1 MPSTA
6 RCSSSAAL
14 TARLVAHELVDTPA
28 VALDHLHRLVP
39 DARHDG
45 LDLFRIEGLV
55 QGGVTREVGEHD
67 GGMAPF
73 ALVVQRT
80 GQHRASSRCR
90 WPGQWIRCTGGR
102 VCGQAGRCPEQ
113 PLAVTQRHHAKFPQV
128 GVGELGQQVRGYVLC
143 DKRVGV
149 LAEAEGGQ
157 PGPQVLRQTWDGRIC
172 MRTVDRHHDGSWHRE
187 DSMVP
192 LSLHPAIVP
201 LTEQLGSCIIF
212 SKDKPMENSS
222 LTSRQLYAAVKA
234 NPTRKRF
241 GFGRKPALINIDLQ
255 KAYTCVGEFAT
266 AYETDPRQLEYVNAL
281 AAEFR
286 ARGFPVVWTY
296 VAYMASGEDAG
307 VWGTRT
313 NTPDSLQNIK
323 VGSRRA
329 EFDDRL
335 VIDRQRD
342 IIINKRMA
350 SAFFETNLGSIFT
363 FHGVDTVVVTG
374 GSTSGCVRATA
385 VDSLQRSFRTIV
397 PEECV
402 ADKHE
407 GPHFANLYDMA
418 LKYADVLSIEETMAQ
433 LRQVAP
439 AAGAGQ

>member
-1 MPSTA
+1 METS
-6 RCSSSAAL
+6 
-14 TARLVAHELVDTPA
+14 
-28 VALDHLHRLVP
+28 
-39 DARHDG
+39 
-45 LDLFRIEGLV
+45 
-55 QGGVTREVGEHD
+55 
-67 GGMAPF
+67 
-73 ALVVQRT
+73 
-80 GQHRASSRCR
+80 
-90 WPGQWIRCTGGR
+90 
-102 VCGQAGRCPEQ
+102 
-113 PLAVTQRHHAKFPQV
+113 PQ
-128 GVGELGQQVRGYVLC
+128 
-143 DKRVGV
+143 
-149 LAEAEGGQ
+149 
-157 PGPQVLRQTWDGRIC
+157 
-172 MRTVDRHHDGSWHRE
+172 S
-187 DSMVP
+187 
-192 LSLHPAIVP
+192 
-201 LTEQLGSCIIF
+201 
-212 SKDKPMENSS
+212 
-222 LTSRQLYAAVKA
+222 SRQLFAAVKA

-266 AYETDPRQLEYVNAL
+266 AYETDPKQLDYVNIL
-281 AAEFR
+281 ADEFR
-286 ARGFPVVWTY
+286 SRGFPVVWTY
-296 VAYMASGEDAG
+296 VAYMESGEDAG

-335 VIDRQRD
+335 RIDRKRD

-407 GPHFANLYDMA
+407 GPHFANLYDLA
-418 LKYADVLSIEETMAQ
+418 LKYADVLPFEETLAQ
-433 LRQVAP
+433 LRQVSAAVGAAP
-439 AAGAGQ
+439 

>member
-1 MPSTA
+1 
-6 RCSSSAAL
+6 
-14 TARLVAHELVDTPA
+14 
-28 VALDHLHRLVP
+28 
-39 DARHDG
+39 
-45 LDLFRIEGLV
+45 
-55 QGGVTREVGEHD
+55 
-67 GGMAPF
+67 
-73 ALVVQRT
+73 
-80 GQHRASSRCR
+80 
-90 WPGQWIRCTGGR
+90 
-102 VCGQAGRCPEQ
+102 
-113 PLAVTQRHHAKFPQV
+113 
-128 GVGELGQQVRGYVLC
+128 
-143 DKRVGV
+143 
-149 LAEAEGGQ
+149 
-157 PGPQVLRQTWDGRIC
+157 
-172 MRTVDRHHDGSWHRE
+172 
-187 DSMVP
+187 
-192 LSLHPAIVP
+192 
-201 LTEQLGSCIIF
+201 
-212 SKDKPMENSS
+212 MENSS

-241 GFGRKPALINIDLQ
+241 GFGSKPALINIDLQ

-266 AYETDPRQLEYVNAL
+266 AYQTDPRQLDHVNAL

-296 VAYMASGEDAG
+296 VAYMESGEDAG

-363 FHGVDTVVVTG
+363 FHGVDTVVITG

-418 LKYADVLSIEETMAQ
+418 LKYADVLSVEETMAQ
-433 LRQVAP
+433 LRQLAP
-439 AAGAGQ
+439 APGAGR